1 MSEGRGSMA
10 GFESSFRRT
19 LNNQS
24 DVAQGVSMRQSNE
37 TESEA
42 AVNSNDVSI
51 LNYTMDEFIQSQLDN
66 LEMIGTTGELFQE
79 VWKEY

>member
-1 MSEGRGSMA
+1 
-10 GFESSFRRT
+10 
-19 LNNQS
+19 
-24 DVAQGVSMRQSNE
+24 MRQSNE

-66 LEMIGTTGELFQE
+66 LEMIGTTGQLFQE